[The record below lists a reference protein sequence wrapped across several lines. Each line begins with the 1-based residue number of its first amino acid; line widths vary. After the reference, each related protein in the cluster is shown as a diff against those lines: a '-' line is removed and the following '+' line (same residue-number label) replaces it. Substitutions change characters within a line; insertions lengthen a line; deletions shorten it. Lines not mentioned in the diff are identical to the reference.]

1 MKSIL
6 HTKPL
11 TYIVLMI
18 LLILPFLVDDL
29 SSIIDGFYA
38 ILVHPSL
45 LISDYL
51 RIGGL
56 GASLLNLALLMVMN
70 VALIK
75 TLKLKL
81 NGPIFAGLLTI
92 AGFAFFGKNLINAL
106 PIYLGIYLNSKF
118 QKVEFKSLIIVLL
131 FSTGIGPIVSYLIF
145 GTGWAY
151 YLSIPAG
158 IVVGIITGFVLPIL
172 SAHMIRFHKGYN
184 LYNIGFTM
192 GIISLFFSA
201 ILRNVFKLDLFSFDV
216 STSEDYHVLLFWL
229 ILAGSLLTLLLSFI
243 SNPKAYKD
251 YPKILKSSGRLA
263 SDFMRETS
271 KETAMLNVGI
281 MGLVSLLFI
290 TVLDIKINGPVFSG
304 ILTVVGFATFGKHPK
319 NSIPVMLGATLW
331 FLYVRHTTGSVG
343 TGLQIAV
350 LFVTA
355 IAPIAGRHGVW
366 VGILAGFT
374 HVMFTPIA
382 YPFQGGF
389 DLYNNGFA
397 AGFVAAIMIPLFD
410 FIRKDKIGE
419 DTP

>member
-70 VALIK
+70 ITLIK
-75 TLKLKL
+75 MLKLKL

-151 YLSIPAG
+151 YLSIPVG

-172 SAHMIRFHKGYN
+172 SAHMVRFHKGYN

-216 STSEDYHVLLFWL
+216 STSEAYHNLLFWL
-229 ILAGSLLTLLLSFI
+229 ILAGSLITILLSFI